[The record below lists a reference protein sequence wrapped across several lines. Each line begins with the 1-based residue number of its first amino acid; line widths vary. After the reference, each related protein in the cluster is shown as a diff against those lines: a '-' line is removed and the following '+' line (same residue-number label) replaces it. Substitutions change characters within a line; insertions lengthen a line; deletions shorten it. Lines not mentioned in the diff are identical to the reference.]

1 MDENTTD
8 RVVSGSVVFLSRT
21 TFFALLV
28 LVTGWGLGLLLGF
41 ALARSI
47 ESKTGA
53 ALCRRLCPIVGVIAA
68 FPLAYKLMFSA

>member
-1 MDENTTD
+1 MDEKTAD
-8 RVVSGSVVFLSRT
+8 RVMSASLDYFSRT

-28 LVTGWGLGLLLGF
+28 LVIGWGLGWLLGF

-53 ALCRRLCPIVGVIAA
+53 AICRRLCPIIGVIAA

>member
-1 MDENTTD
+1 MDDKTAD
-8 RVVSGSVVFLSRT
+8 RVMSASLDYFSRS

-28 LVTGWGLGLLLGF
+28 LVAGWGLGWLLGF

-47 ESKTGA
+47 QSKTGA
-53 ALCRRLCPIVGVIAA
+53 AICRRLCPIVGVLAA

>member
-1 MDENTTD
+1 MDEKTTD
-8 RVVSGSVVFLSRT
+8 RVVSASLDYFSRT

-28 LVTGWGLGLLLGF
+28 LVIGWGLGWLLGF

-53 ALCRRLCPIVGVIAA
+53 TLCRRLCPIVGVIAA

>member
-1 MDENTTD
+1 MDEKTTD
-8 RVVSGSVVFLSRT
+8 RVVSASLDYFSRT

>member
-1 MDENTTD
+1 MDEKTTD
-8 RVVSGSVVFLSRT
+8 RVVSASLDYFGRS

-28 LVTGWGLGLLLGF
+28 LVAGWGLGWLLGF

-47 ESKTGA
+47 QSKTGA
-53 ALCRRLCPIVGVIAA
+53 AICRRLCPIIGVIAA